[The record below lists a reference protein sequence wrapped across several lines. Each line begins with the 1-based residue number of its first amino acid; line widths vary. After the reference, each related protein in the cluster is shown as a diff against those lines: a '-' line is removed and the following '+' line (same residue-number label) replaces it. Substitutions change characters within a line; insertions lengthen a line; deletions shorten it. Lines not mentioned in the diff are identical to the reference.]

1 MVNRAKKVISL
12 QKQSLGMIYEF
23 ILALLL
29 TISLVIDLPDPEGAA
44 LDFFIWILFLIDY
57 ATRLFLSDNKWHFI
71 KQHPLDLIAIIPL
84 DQLFRTARL
93 VRLIRVIRLVALIN
107 HRTSVFELFLTKYK
121 IDRAFVYVIS
131 LLFIS
136 ALSMKWIEPEFET
149 YGDALWWAVVTTTT
163 VGYGDLYPETAA
175 GKIVAAVLMMVGI
188 GTIGVITG
196 TVAAMFSNNNHKNLP
211 TELDDIRRKINTY
224 PNISQLEYKHMIET
238 LEEVKKREAR
248 KGIEDQKESEHQT
261 S

>member
-1 MVNRAKKVISL
+1 MTNQVKKVISL
-12 QKQSLGMIYEF
+12 QKQLLGMIYEF
-23 ILALLL
+23 TLALLL
-29 TISLVIDLPDPEGAA
+29 IFSLVVDLPDPEGAA

-57 ATRLFLSDNKWHFI
+57 ITRLFLSHNKWQFI

-93 VRLIRVIRLVALIN
+93 VRLVRVIRLVALIN

-121 IDRAFVYVIS
+121 VDRAFIYVIS

-196 TVAAMFSNNNHKNLP
+196 TVAAVFSNHNRKNLP
-211 TELDDIRRKINTY
+211 SELEEIRRKINSY
-224 PNISQLEYKHMIET
+224 PNISQLDYKHMIEK
-238 LEEVKKREAR
+238 LEEMKKKNSKKSDDE
-248 KGIEDQKESEHQT
+248 QKTSKHQT

>member
-1 MVNRAKKVISL
+1 MVNRVKKVISL

-29 TISLVIDLPDPEGAA
+29 IYSLVVDLPDPEGAA

-57 ATRLFLSDNKWHFI
+57 ATRLFLSENKWTFI

-84 DQLFRTARL
+84 DQLFRTARF
-93 VRLIRVIRLVALIN
+93 VRFIRVIRLVALIN
-107 HRTSVFELFLTKYK
+107 HRTSMFELFFTKYK

-163 VGYGDLYPETAA
+163 VGYGDLYPETTV
-175 GKIVAAVLMMVGI
+175 GKIVAGVLMIVGI

-196 TVAAMFSNNNHKNLP
+196 TVAAMFSNNNRNNLP
-211 TELDDIRRKINTY
+211 SELEEIRRKINSY
-224 PNISQLEYKHMIET
+224 PNINQLDYKHMIEK
-238 LEEVKKREAR
+238 LEEIQKREAR
-248 KGIEDQKESEHQT
+248 KDPDEQRETKHQT

>member
-1 MVNRAKKVISL
+1 M

-23 ILALLL
+23 VLALLL
-29 TISLVIDLPDPEGAA
+29 IFSLVIDLPDPEGAA
-44 LDFFIWILFLIDY
+44 LDFFIWILFLLDY
-57 ATRLFLSDNKWHFI
+57 ATRLFLSDHKWTFI

-93 VRLIRVIRLVALIN
+93 VRFIRVIRLVALIN

-175 GKIVAAVLMMVGI
+175 GKLVAAVLMMVGI

-196 TVAAMFSNNNHKNLP
+196 TVAAMFSNNNRNKLP
-211 TELDDIRRKINTY
+211 TELDDIKRKINHY
-224 PNISQLEYKHMIET
+224 PNISQLDYKHMIEQ
-238 LEEVKKREAR
+238 LEKIKIQEANR
-248 KGIEDQKESEHQT
+248 TNDAQNTKENDDFF
-261 S
+261 

>member
-1 MVNRAKKVISL
+1 
-12 QKQSLGMIYEF
+12 MIYEF
-23 ILALLL
+23 IIALLL
-29 TISLVIDLPDPEGAA
+29 VYSLVIDLPDPEGAA

-57 ATRLFLSDNKWHFI
+57 VTRLFLSDNKWTFI

-163 VGYGDLYPETAA
+163 VGYGDLYPETAV
-175 GKIVAAVLMMVGI
+175 GKIVAAILMIVGI

-196 TVAAMFSNNNHKNLP
+196 TVAAMFSNNTRKNLP
-211 TELDDIRRKINTY
+211 SELEEIRRKINSY
-224 PNISQLEYKHMIET
+224 PHISQLDYKHMIDK
-238 LEEVKKREAR
+238 LEEIKKREAR
-248 KGIEDQKESEHQT
+248 KDSDEQRKSKHQ
-261 S
+261 SS